1 MAKQRVVVLGPD
13 TDDPLTHE
21 RAEMADL
28 DIEFVQ
34 ESPQS
39 EGEAIEA
46 VRGADAIMMRG
57 GWGTEQVIRAAE
69 DAQVLAVYSHGFNH
83 IDVETATEM
92 GIIVTN
98 GAGMCAEEVSNQAVT
113 MALALNRQVVQSTNH
128 LRTTGTWERSQYLPI
143 EPIDEQ
149 TLGIVGFG
157 NIGRQVSRKLGQ
169 GWRMETLVYDPYIE
183 PWIIKEHNVEQVF
196 DINVLCERSD
206 YIIVV
211 VPLNT
216 ETFHMIGEEQF
227 NHMKSSAYFINVQV
241 HLTEHTPHFVSDE
254 EIAKCKDGV
263 YLINC
268 ARGGI
273 IDEPALIEA
282 LRSGKIRGAGLDVFE
297 QEPVDPGNPL
307 LQMENVITAPHIAGQ
322 STRSA
327 WLSRQRAS
335 QQVAAVLRGEWP
347 SAGQNPEVAS
357 KLDQKGRMPGSDGKI
372 TGHGEKVTGYA

>member
-1 MAKQRVVVLGPD
+1 MTKQRVVGLGPN
-13 TDDPLTHE
+13 TDDPLHHE

-28 DIEFVQ
+28 DVEFIQ

-57 GWGTEQVIRAAE
+57 GWGTEQVIRAA
-69 DAQVLAVYSHGFNH
+69 DQAKVLAVYSHGFNH
-83 IDVETATEM
+83 IDVDAATDM

-113 MALALNRQVVQSTNH
+113 MALALNRQVVQTTNQ
-128 LRTTGTWERSQYLPI
+128 LRDTGNWDRSPFLPI

-157 NIGRQVSRKLGQ
+157 NIGRQVARKLGQ
-169 GWRMETLVYDPYIE
+169 GWRMETLVYDPYVA
-183 PWIIKEHNVEQVF
+183 PWIIREYNVEQVF
-196 DINVLCERSD
+196 EINELCERSD

-216 ETFHMIGEEQF
+216 ETFHMIGAEQF
-227 NHMKSSAYFINVQV
+227 DHMKESAYYINV
-241 HLTEHTPHFVSDE
+241 
-254 EIAKCKDGV
+254 C
-263 YLINC
+263 
-268 ARGGI
+268 RGSVT
-273 IDEPALIEA
+273 DEPAMIDA
-282 LRSGKIRGAGLDVFE
+282 LKSGKIRGAGLDVFE
-297 QEPVDPGNPL
+297 QEPVDPKNPL
-307 LQMENVITAPHIAGQ
+307 LQMNNVITAMHLAGA

-327 WLSRQRAS
+327 WLAPQRAS

-347 SAGQNPEVAS
+347 SAGQNPEVTA
-357 KLDQKGRMPGSDGKI
+357 KLEAKTRMPGSAGKI
-372 TGHGEKVTGYA
+372 NNPAS

>member
-1 MAKQRVVVLGPD
+1 MTKQRVVVLGPN
-13 TDDPLTHE
+13 TDDPLHHE

-28 DIEFVQ
+28 DVEFIQ

-57 GWGTEQVIRAAE
+57 GWGTEQVIRAA
-69 DAQVLAVYSHGFNH
+69 DQAKVLAVYSHGFNH
-83 IDVETATEM
+83 IDVDAATDM

-113 MALALNRQVVQSTNH
+113 MALALNRQVVQTTNQ
-128 LRTTGTWERSQYLPI
+128 LRDTGNWDRSPFLPI

-157 NIGRQVSRKLGQ
+157 NIGRQVARKLGQ
-169 GWRMETLVYDPYIE
+169 GWRMETLVYDPYVA
-183 PWIIKEHNVEQVF
+183 PWIIREYNVEQVF
-196 DINVLCERSD
+196 EINELCERSD

-216 ETFHMIGEEQF
+216 ETFHMIGAEQF
-227 NHMKSSAYFINVQV
+227 DHMKESAYYINV
-241 HLTEHTPHFVSDE
+241 
-254 EIAKCKDGV
+254 C
-263 YLINC
+263 
-268 ARGGI
+268 RGSVT
-273 IDEPALIEA
+273 DEPAMIDA
-282 LRSGKIRGAGLDVFE
+282 LKSGKIRGAGLDVFE
-297 QEPVDPGNPL
+297 QEPVDPKNPL
-307 LQMENVITAPHIAGQ
+307 LQMNNVITAMHLAGA

-327 WLSRQRAS
+327 WLAPQRAS

-347 SAGQNPEVAS
+347 SAGQNPEVTA
-357 KLDQKGRMPGSDGKI
+357 KLEAKTRMPGSAGKI
-372 TGHGEKVTGYA
+372 NNPAN

>member
-1 MAKQRVVVLGPD
+1 MAKHRIVVLGPN
-13 TDDPLTHE
+13 TDDPLSHE

-28 DIEFVQ
+28 DVEFVL
-34 ESPQS
+34 ESPKS

-57 GWGTEQVIRAAE
+57 GWGTEQVIRAAN

-113 MALALNRQVVQSTNH
+113 MALALNRQLVQTTNH
-128 LRTTGTWERSQYLPI
+128 LRTVGDWERADFLPI

-169 GWRMETLVYDPYIE
+169 GWRMETLVFDPYIE

-196 DINVLCERSD
+196 DLNKLCERSD
-206 YIIVV
+206 YIIVI
-211 VPLNT
+211 VPLNS
-216 ETFHMIGEEQF
+216 ETFHMIGEDQF
-227 NHMKSSAYFINVQV
+227 DHMKESAYFINV
-241 HLTEHTPHFVSDE
+241 
-254 EIAKCKDGV
+254 C
-263 YLINC
+263 
-268 ARGGI
+268 RGSVT
-273 IDEPALIEA
+273 DEPALIEA
-282 LRSGKIRGAGLDVFE
+282 LREGKIRGAGLDVFE
-297 QEPVDPGNPL
+297 QEPIDPGNPL

-322 STRSA
+322 STRSS

-347 SAGQNPEVAS
+347 SAGQNPEVTA
-357 KLDQKGRMPGSDGKI
+357 KLAEKRRMPGSDGKI
-372 TGHGEKVTGYA
+372 TGHAETVTDFA

>member
-1 MAKQRVVVLGPD
+1 MAKHRVVVLGPD
-13 TDDPLTHE
+13 TDDPLIHE

-34 ESPQS
+34 EAPKS

-57 GWGTEQVIRAAE
+57 GWGTEQVIRAAG

-113 MALALNRQVVQSTNH
+113 MALALNRQLVQTTIH
-128 LRTTGTWERSQYLPI
+128 LRNVGDWERSLFQPI

-157 NIGRQVSRKLGQ
+157 TIGRQVARKLGQ
-169 GWRMETLVYDPYIE
+169 GWRMETLVFDPYIE
-183 PWIIKEHNVEQVF
+183 PWIIKEHGVEQVF
-196 DINVLCERSD
+196 EINELCERAD

-216 ETFHMIGEEQF
+216 ETFHMIGEDQF
-227 NHMKSSAYFINVQV
+227 DHMKKSAYYINV
-241 HLTEHTPHFVSDE
+241 
-254 EIAKCKDGV
+254 C
-263 YLINC
+263 
-268 ARGGI
+268 RGSVT
-273 IDEPALIEA
+273 DEPALIEA
-282 LRSGKIRGAGLDVFE
+282 LRQGKIRGAGLDVFE

-307 LQMENVITAPHIAGQ
+307 LQMENVITAPHIAGM
-322 STRSA
+322 STRSG
-327 WLSRQRAS
+327 WLARQRAS

-347 SAGQNPEVAS
+347 SAGQNPEVTA
-357 KLDQKGRMPGSDGKI
+357 KLEQKRRMPGSNGKI
-372 TGHGEKVTGYA
+372 SGHA

>member
-1 MAKQRVVVLGPD
+1 MTKQRVVVLGPN
-13 TDDPLTHE
+13 TDDPLHHE

-28 DIEFVQ
+28 DVEFIQ

-57 GWGTEQVIRAAE
+57 GWGTEQVIRAA
-69 DAQVLAVYSHGFNH
+69 DQAKVLAVYSHGFNH
-83 IDVETATEM
+83 IDVDAATDM

-113 MALALNRQVVQSTNH
+113 MALALNRQVVQTTNQ
-128 LRTTGTWERSQYLPI
+128 LRDTGNWDRSPFLPI

-157 NIGRQVSRKLGQ
+157 NIGRQVARKLGQ
-169 GWRMETLVYDPYIE
+169 GWRMETLVYDPYVA
-183 PWIIKEHNVEQVF
+183 PWIIREYNVEQVF
-196 DINVLCERSD
+196 EINELCERSD

-216 ETFHMIGEEQF
+216 ETFHMIGAEQF
-227 NHMKSSAYFINVQV
+227 DHMKESAYYINV
-241 HLTEHTPHFVSDE
+241 
-254 EIAKCKDGV
+254 C
-263 YLINC
+263 
-268 ARGGI
+268 RGSVT
-273 IDEPALIEA
+273 DEPAMIDA
-282 LRSGKIRGAGLDVFE
+282 LKSGKIRGAGLDVFE
-297 QEPVDPGNPL
+297 QEPVDPKNPL
-307 LQMENVITAPHIAGQ
+307 LQMNNVITAMHLAGA

-327 WLSRQRAS
+327 WLAPQRAS

-347 SAGQNPEVAS
+347 SAGQNPEVTA
-357 KLDQKGRMPGSDGKI
+357 KLEAKTRMPGSAGKI
-372 TGHGEKVTGYA
+372 NNPVS